1 MLRSETLASAANVG
15 RFNPTDRLQAKSVGP
30 LLPAD
35 CQVAGLLF
43 AKIAMF

>member
-1 MLRSETLASAANVG
+1 VNHGPDHVAFAFLDEFQWALATKP
-15 RFNPTDRLQAKSVGP
+15 R

-43 AKIAMF
+43 AKIAML